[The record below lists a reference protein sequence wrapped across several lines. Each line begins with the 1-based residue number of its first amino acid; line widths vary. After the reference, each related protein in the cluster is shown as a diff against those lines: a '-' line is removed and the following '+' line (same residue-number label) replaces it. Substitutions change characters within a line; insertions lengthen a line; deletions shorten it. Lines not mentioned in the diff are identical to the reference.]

1 MHAWNVFIDELGN
14 PIPVDVTWRAC
25 GGGEWFGGGKNWLN
39 THLADPDELF
49 RDYSVNAATTNYQ
62 ETQHILK
69 MMVKTMDAK
78 FGEGQGLLR
87 LSAYVDTNDTSKI
100 TRLNG
105 ARASLKWLSKE
116 DIADFVRR
124 NQPNINIPTIP
135 INKSI
140 SNIVTTMDQ
149 YYGKGTGIAGLYKYL
164 MYGDVSGITHQEGA
178 RDIMKSLSKADLQS
192 YLDNRMDSINQIL
205 DITNRY
211 YDNTGF
217 KRLSEYIRTGDAN
230 YITSKEGA
238 RNLLKTIPIDELK
251 YFVDYIKYMGWD

>member
-1 MHAWNVFIDELGN
+1 
-14 PIPVDVTWRAC
+14 
-25 GGGEWFGGGKNWLN
+25 
-39 THLADPDELF
+39 
-49 RDYSVNAATTNYQ
+49 
-62 ETQHILK
+62 
-69 MMVKTMDAK
+69 
-78 FGEGQGLLR
+78 
-87 LSAYVDTNDTSKI
+87 
-100 TRLNG
+100 
-105 ARASLKWLSKE
+105 
-116 DIADFVRR
+116 
-124 NQPNINIPTIP
+124 
-135 INKSI
+135 
-140 SNIVTTMDQ
+140 
-149 YYGKGTGIAGLYKYL
+149 